1 MYDTLIMLGLIL
13 GFWFGIFFFL
23 EILPKW
29 YKKEVID
36 YVDEEQNQTDEPDF
50 DCESIK
56 P

>member
-23 EILPKW
+23 EIFPKW

-36 YVDEEQNQTDEPDF
+36 PVDEEQLDEDRI
-50 DCESIK
+50 DWY
-56 P
+56 